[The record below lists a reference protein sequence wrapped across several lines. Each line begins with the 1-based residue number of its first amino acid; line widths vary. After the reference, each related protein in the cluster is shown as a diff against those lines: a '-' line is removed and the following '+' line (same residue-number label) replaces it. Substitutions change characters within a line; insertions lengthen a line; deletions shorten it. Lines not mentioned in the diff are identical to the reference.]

1 MRTVYTILF
10 LLTISFS
17 IQAQQPAVSGRVY
30 DTVLKK
36 GLAYTTVSL
45 VDQKDSTL
53 VAFSRADSTGKFIIR
68 EIPKPGK
75 YLLST
80 SYVGYLPVWLPVEL
94 KQGEHLQVGN
104 VVVSDL
110 ASMSSVTVNARRPP
124 VEMKNDTLEFNTEN
138 FKTQPNAVV
147 EDMLKRLPGVTVDRD
162 GTVRVNG
169 QQVRSVLVNGKEFF
183 TGDPK
188 LATKNLN
195 ADWVDKVQVY
205 DRKSDRAQFTG
216 MDDGQSEKAINLKLK
231 KDKNKATFGRV
242 TAAAG
247 TEGRFD
253 AQANVNRFNGEKQL
267 SFIGMGN
274 NTNRQGFSLGDILN
288 FNGELQRGMRSGGGG
303 VSIRIGAGE
312 DYGLPVTG
320 MGQNQ
325 QGVANTYAGGLNFND
340 KWNKKTDV
348 NANALISDTRLFT
361 ERNTNRQNLFPGN
374 NFNYQSNSKTN
385 RDAQQQRFG
394 MTIDHQ
400 FDSSHSLR
408 VVPQLTFQQGRT
420 QTLNTYR
427 SDALNGQPINNGFSD
442 NRNQTEAMNFSNN
455 MLFRKKFK
463 KKGRTFS
470 ATVNMAYNESSLEGS
485 LYTKNTFYA
494 AGIPVKDSILNQRAT
509 RDAVARSITSSA
521 TFTEQLGKRS
531 LLELTGYYN
540 ASSGNSDRKT
550 RDFNAGTGKYDV
562 DNLILS
568 NAFAN
573 RNTVAGGTIGLRTNY
588 KKINAGISASAQQ
601 TNLISENKTTAT
613 TIEQNFSDILPSAN
627 LRYTLNSKASFNI
640 NYNTS
645 TQQPSTT
652 QLQPVPDVSDPLNVS
667 AGNPDLRRSYIHSL
681 TASFTNLN
689 IARGRNLFFVASLN
703 KTNNAIV
710 NSDIIQANGSRFSR
724 PVNADGVFFAFANLN
739 TGFNLKKLKSRLDIG
754 LGANHSNNISF
765 VNNQRN
771 EIANTSI
778 SPNLSWTFS
787 LENKIDVFASGR
799 LNISKAA
806 YSLQPQL
813 NNRFLQQVYTIEM
826 VNYLPGNL
834 IFNNNLTYTVNSG
847 RADGFNTK
855 VPYWTASIAKSFLK
869 NKRAEVKLSAFD
881 LLNQNV
887 GITRN
892 ANQNYVEDVRYN
904 VLQRY
909 FTLGFTFI
917 LNKSG
922 TASAGPRM
930 VFRTMN

>member
-1 MRTVYTILF
+1 MRAVYTILF
-10 LLTISFS
+10 FLSISFA

-45 VDQKDSTL
+45 VDHKDSTL
-53 VAFSRADSTGKFIIR
+53 VAFSRADSTGKFVIR

-195 ADWVDKVQVY
+195 ADWVDKVQVF
-205 DRKSDRAQFTG
+205 DRKSDRSQFTG

-242 TAAAG
+242 TAAGG
-247 TEGRFD
+247 TESRFD
-253 AQANVNRFNGEKQL
+253 AQANVNRFNGDKQL
-267 SFIGMGN
+267 SFLGMAN
-274 NTNRQGFSLGDILN
+274 NTNRQGFSLSDILN

-303 VSIRIGAGE
+303 ISIRIGAGE

-348 NANALISDTRLFT
+348 NGNALISDTRLLT

-374 NFNYQSNSKTN
+374 NFNYQSSAITN

-400 FDSSHSLR
+400 FDSANSLR
-408 VVPQLTFQQGRT
+408 VVPQLTFQQGNT

-427 SDALNGQPINNGFSD
+427 SDAVNGQPINNGFSD
-442 NRNQTEAMNFSNN
+442 NRNQTAAMNFSNN
-455 MLFRKKFK
+455 MLYRKKFK

-470 ATVNMAYNESSLEGS
+470 ATLNMAYNESALEGS

-509 RDAVARSITSSA
+509 RDAVARSLNSSA

-540 ASSGNSDRKT
+540 TSSGNSDRKT

-573 RNTVAGGTIGLRTNY
+573 RNTVAGGTVGLRTNY
-588 KKINAGISASAQQ
+588 KKLNAGIAASAQQ
-601 TNLISENKTTAT
+601 TNLISENKTTGT
-613 TIEQNFSDILPSAN
+613 NIEQNFADILPSAN
-627 LRYTLNSKASFNI
+627 MRYAFNSKATVNI

-645 TQQPSTT
+645 TQQPSTA

-689 IARGRNLFFVASLN
+689 IARGRNLFLVASLN

-710 NSDIIQANGSRFSR
+710 NSDMIQANGSRFSK

-739 TGFNLKKLKSRLDIG
+739 SGFNLKKLKSRVDIG
-754 LGANHSNNISF
+754 VGVNHSNNVSF

-771 EIANTSI
+771 EIANTSV
-778 SPNLSWTFS
+778 SPNISWTFS

-855 VPYWTASIAKSFLK
+855 VPYWTASVAKSFLK

-922 TASAGPRM
+922 TASAGPRFA
-930 VFRTMN
+930 FRTLN